1 MKGLAVGGVKPFMQL
16 AALVVVLSFTG
27 CASVGVIPLSGNTAR
42 VLVEVSPLCSN
53 PAVAAQELALHHAS
67 IATINRGFDRFV
79 VQSAEAGSRTGNQYG
94 SIARDS
100 ITIRMFRTN
109 EEGAAEALDARTILG
124 PDWEEVVR
132 SGGRKNC

>member
-1 MKGLAVGGVKPFMQL
+1 MNNRVGEISRPFIQL
-16 AALVVVLSFTG
+16 AALVLSLSG

-67 IATINRGFDRFV
+67 VATIARGFDRFV

-100 ITIRMFRTN
+100 VTIRMFHTG
-109 EEGAAEALDARTILG
+109 EEGSEEALDARTILG
-124 PDWEEVVR
+124 PNWEEVVR
-132 SGGRKNC
+132 SGGRKSC

>member
-1 MKGLAVGGVKPFMQL
+1 MKNGEEAVCRSCIWL
-16 AALVVVLSFTG
+16 AALVLLVSG
-27 CASVGVIPLSGNTAR
+27 CASVGVIPLSGNMAR

-67 IATINRGFDRFV
+67 VATIDRGFDRFV

-100 ITIRMFRTN
+100 VTIRMFRTG
-109 EEGAAEALDARTILG
+109 EEGSEEALDARTILG
-124 PDWEEVVR
+124 ANWEGVVR
-132 SGGRKNC
+132 SGGRKSC